1 MTISWIICNCTL
13 KGLHKAFCGT
23 TEKCENKNLMHEAG
37 RIKCSYRVILVD
49 NRNCSRSELKTS
61 SESSHR
67 KKRLLQSYNITDKAQ
82 PIRNRAKKKNEMTE
96 FVSVVFKVLKR
107 IQILLIFTLRFIYF
121 CNLLNFKIQST

>member
-1 MTISWIICNCTL
+1 
-13 KGLHKAFCGT
+13 
-23 TEKCENKNLMHEAG
+23 MHEAG

-82 PIRNRAKKKNEMTE
+82 PIRNRAKKKYEMTE